1 MFEILAGFEDKPLTL
16 PAIPSSFIKVAI
28 KDENSKNFDNRIHLQ
43 SKTTL
48 PLAAS
53 EVLQSGL
60 KKSRKLAGG
69 DDVKTVY
76 EVFLDVGVRFFSG
89 FKVILVF
96 IAQIFS
102 RTQVTNFCLVTP
114 LAL

>member
-1 MFEILAGFEDKPLTL
+1 MNEKKDLKKKDLKTFKIMFEILTSFQDKPLSL
-16 PAIPSSFIKVAI
+16 PPVPSSFIKVAV
-28 KDENSKNFDNRIHLQ
+28 KDENSRNFDNRIHLQ

-69 DDVKTVY
+69 EDVKTVY
-76 EVFLDVGVRFFSG
+76 EIFLDVGVSFIDG
-89 FKVILVF
+89 FKGSE
-96 IAQIFS
+96 QI
-102 RTQVTNFCLVTP
+102 NK
-114 LAL
+114 